1 MRTVFWLPKDSPDAR
16 PPLFG
21 ALAGQEVGTVGGIFY
36 PIPAGQGTLCNML
49 PMATLWN
56 ALQGSVSGKKLELWI
71 RLPTFNGSVNCGV
84 GALTD
89 LTRKAAQASLAAWKA
104 LIHHDLGQ
112 AIPICGVFM
121 DVDGTYRNSLSIDG
135 VRALVRSLGLL
146 FGLLGDPGLLTS
158 PHYAD
163 FYLARTYN
171 VSLYNSGEGT
181 FPLGSPTAFA
191 LCDRGAYCG
200 ACTSACSFSSTPGC
214 TPCRVEQCSGRSGRS
229 NQTRVGGMPSIAS
242 GPLFEMPAPANR
254 GDTLTLDPAALAAHH
269 EDTLVPVIPAL
280 PPGTPSFSLDLLDRR
295 AIRPTN
301 VWKPYELPAQVVPP
315 SAPLA
320 YKYGATIAMSRWFHD
335 SGRKQGSGP
344 IMACSSGSADCTI
357 DNDGESPCNIG
368 QAYAGF
374 MDTMTKTGQ
383 STLNLPVA
391 FMN

>member
-1 MRTVFWLPKDSPDAR
+1 MPGHLSLGPWQAKGWEQWGEFFTPFQQGRAPCATCCLW
-16 PPLFG
+16 PPSGTPCRSLF
-21 ALAGQEVGTVGGIFY
+21 LAQ
-36 PIPAGQGTLCNML
+36 
-49 PMATLWN
+49 
-56 ALQGSVSGKKLELWI
+56 KLELWI

-112 AIPICGVFM
+112 AIPISGVFM
-121 DVDGTYRNSLSIDG
+121 DVDGTYQTSLSIDG
-135 VRALVRSLGLL
+135 VRALVRHLGIH

-158 PHYAD
+158 PHHAD

-214 TPCRVEQCSGRSGRS
+214 TPCRVDQCSHSGHS
-229 NQTRVGGMPSIAS
+229 NQTRGG
-242 GPLFEMPAPANR
+242 GTPLVSPEVPLSLVAPGSWFEMPAPANR
-254 GDTLTLDPAALAAHH
+254 GDILTLDPAALAAYN

-280 PPGTPSFSLDLLDRR
+280 PPGTPSFSLDLLDPR

-374 MDTMTKTGQ
+374 MDTMAKTGQ
-383 STLNLPVA
+383 STLKLPVA
-391 FMN
+391 FLN